1 MESSQFYSILI
12 FIICII
18 LSAFFSSSETAF
30 TSAKAVRLKN
40 KSEDGD
46 KRAEKTL
53 KLQQQFESLL
63 STILIGNNLVNIAG
77 SAVATIFFVAIF
89 PTYGGAIATIVT
101 TLLLLFFGE
110 IAPKLLAK
118 LAPEKVAMFS
128 QPVLSTLMLVLKP
141 FIWLLNK
148 WQNLVKRFIPVDSA
162 YTISEAELLSFVEE
176 ARVEGSIEHDEHLL
190 VKAAIEFDDVNVSS
204 ILTPRIDV
212 VGAEIDDP
220 DEKIEDIFEHSPFSR
235 LVIYEETVD
244 NVIGVLHEKDFHRY
258 LKAKSQQKVHATSIV
273 SLLSEVLFVP
283 PVMKLSDLLRLMQ
296 RNKNHMA
303 IIIDEHGGM
312 TGIAT
317 MEDVLEELVGEIW
330 DERDVIEEEFHVI
343 EPDRKFLVKGTY
355 SIVKLF
361 ERFDI
366 DPDEEW
372 LSHTVSGFVI
382 ESLERMPQQGDSYTC
397 NHYRFEVVD
406 VKNRRVDE
414 IMITYEPDATDDDQ
428 VTE

>member
-1 MESSQFYSILI
+1 
-12 FIICII
+12 
-18 LSAFFSSSETAF
+18 
-30 TSAKAVRLKN
+30 
-40 KSEDGD
+40 
-46 KRAEKTL
+46 
-53 KLQQQFESLL
+53 
-63 STILIGNNLVNIAG
+63 
-77 SAVATIFFVAIF
+77 
-89 PTYGGAIATIVT
+89 
-101 TLLLLFFGE
+101 
-110 IAPKLLAK
+110 
-118 LAPEKVAMFS
+118 
-128 QPVLSTLMLVLKP
+128 
-141 FIWLLNK
+141 NK